1 MDIRMP
7 KKKLSFNFFNKYV
20 YKKGR
25 VDAPK
30 MPYCYSG
37 YSFFEARNDQYKF
50 YNLMNLTNQD
60 AGGIYPQLMY
70 EAILKKASGDKNFK
84 FKVRSTPYP

>member
-1 MDIRMP
+1 MP

-37 YSFFEARNDQYKF
+37 YSFFEARND
-50 YNLMNLTNQD
+50 
-60 AGGIYPQLMY
+60 
-70 EAILKKASGDKNFK
+70 
-84 FKVRSTPYP
+84 